1 VTPLF
6 DLINRSSVF
15 FNTLFYILLL
25 CSNPRYPFC
34 YNDLSMVKIIKCAQA
49 WQNST
54 PQHIPEAYYVSEEE
68 GIYRIEGVPN

>member
-1 VTPLF
+1 
-6 DLINRSSVF
+6 
-15 FNTLFYILLL
+15 
-25 CSNPRYPFC
+25 
-34 YNDLSMVKIIKCAQA
+34 MVKIIKSTQA